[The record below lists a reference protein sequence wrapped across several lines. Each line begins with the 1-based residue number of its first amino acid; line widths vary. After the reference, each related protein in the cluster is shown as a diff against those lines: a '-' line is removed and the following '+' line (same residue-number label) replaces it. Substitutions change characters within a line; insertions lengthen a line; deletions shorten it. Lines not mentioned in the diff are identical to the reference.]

1 MWIAE
6 RNAMSLVNEAISG
19 TTMAIHR
26 NYFLDPENFDEEN
39 AKHFANKRY
48 KAIPDDADYLTLC
61 FGLNETGHWPTNVND
76 ANYPTEHPELAG
88 TKIVPIGTSS
98 DYTDKTTWGAWNL
111 SLDYIIEH
119 HPFLKIGIIIAD
131 AWMTQELHDTL
142 IAIAKYWGIP
152 YLDLKNGENVPLG
165 ISDRFYTTSSR
176 ARNLRTNA
184 FRVSE
189 DDSHPN
195 LEAHKYR
202 STIIE
207 NFLRSL

>member
-1 MWIAE
+1 M
-6 RNAMSLVNEAISG
+6 
-19 TTMAIHR
+19 
-26 NYFLDPENFDEEN
+26 
-39 AKHFANKRY
+39 
-48 KAIPDDADYLTLC
+48 
-61 FGLNETGHWPTNVND
+61 
-76 ANYPTEHPELAG
+76 
-88 TKIVPIGTSS
+88 
-98 DYTDKTTWGAWNL
+98 GAWNL

-131 AWMTQELHDTL
+131 AWMAQELHDTL
-142 IAIAKYWGIP
+142 IAIAKYWCIP

-176 ARNLRTNA
+176 ARNLRSNA
-184 FRVSE
+184 FRVS
-189 DDSHPN
+189 DNDSHPN